1 MFNVYLYNLHTHT
14 PYIYTAE
21 GIRSNISI
29 YQLLHDIQGTSNID
43 DDTSTKAQ
51 EILPVCRQS
60 HVSNG
65 FTRCRQIHVQNEWNA
80 FSVIS

>member
-1 MFNVYLYNLHTHT
+1 MFICTICTHILH
-14 PYIYTAE
+14 IYTAE

-29 YQLLHDIQGTSNID
+29 YQLLHDIQGTSNIYIY